1 MGRVLASVEIKLH
14 HRLPMSRVCLPF
26 SGDVTSTRWPSTR
39 TVRRSSKHGSQSVKT
54 TLETADG
61 SSWHDLGRGKVRRRS
76 SLRRVYT
83 TDDDVA
89 NENPYTRTALARLS
103 LLAYFLSLSACTVSR
118 SSSLSVCICL
128 SISLP
133 PIFFLS
139 SSCSYSCS
147 LQLCAGVRIR
157 LWDFGLLVL
166 DYGAV
171 VGVSNVW

>member
-1 MGRVLASVEIKLH
+1 MDRVLASVEIKLH

-89 NENPYTRTALARLS
+89 NESPYTRTALARLS
-103 LLAYFLSLSACTVSR
+103 LLAYFLSLSACTASR
-118 SSSLSVCICL
+118 SLSLSVCISIHISTSYLL
-128 SISLP
+128 SL
-133 PIFFLS
+133 FLLLLLLLTPTVRGCENS
-139 SSCSYSCS
+139 SVR
-147 LQLCAGVRIR
+147 LWPLGVRLR
-157 LWDFGLLVL
+157 RSSG
-166 DYGAV
+166 G
-171 VGVSNVW
+171 